1 MRLFALT
8 PFIPLSRLAGEG
20 ERASGRTAVR
30 PYTSRPQERAAGR
43 TAVRPYTP
51 RPQRGRGLTPAAE
64 VEQHLQQVG
73 VVDDAIPV
81 EVFVAVAAPAE
92 PV

>member
-1 MRLFALT
+1 MGLYPKRQGFCAWRRCLRRLGT
-8 PFIPLSRLAGEG
+8 PLLA
-20 ERASGRTAVR
+20 
-30 PYTSRPQERAAGR
+30 
-43 TAVRPYTP
+43 
-51 RPQRGRGLTPAAE
+51 PAAE

-73 VVDDAIPV
+73 VVDDAVPV

>member
-30 PYTSRPQERAAGR
+30 PYT
-43 TAVRPYTP
+43 P
-51 RPQRGRGLTPAAE
+51 RPQRGRGLTPTAQ
-64 VEQHLQQVG
+64 VEQHQQQVG

-81 EVFVAVAAPAE
+81 EIFVVVAALAE

>member
-1 MRLFALT
+1 VRLFALT
-8 PFIPLSRLAGEG
+8 PFTPLSRLAGEG
-20 ERASGRTAVR
+20 ERAS
-30 PYTSRPQERAAGR
+30 GR

-73 VVDDAIPV
+73 VVDDAVPV